1 MVKTFSHSKLTTFEQ
16 CPYKYKLKYLDKV
29 EPVLGPS
36 IESVLGEC
44 VHKTLEKLYIG
55 LNFHKIPT
63 KEQLLEFFEIEWN
76 RKLSGDI
83 QIIRKEYTKENYK
96 QMGERFLSDY
106 YDHYYPF
113 NQAKVIG
120 TEEKVKIPLDS
131 EYELIGYID
140 RLDYNKKE
148 QTYEIHDYKTSQT
161 LKNQQELDQDRQLAL
176 YAQAIK
182 QKYKDAKKI
191 KLIWHF
197 LAHDKEVD
205 SYRTDIELID
215 LKQKTLS
222 LIKFIES
229 RKQKDFE
236 PHVSSLCDWC
246 EYKPICPKWSHLY
259 KTKISQQKTLT
270 PDEGIPLVNSYAQ
283 LSILKQE
290 VEKKLDELKQKLI
303 DFAKEQKIDSI
314 FGDTHRVSIVEYED
328 LALPPKKQRAELNQI
343 LKRLGKW
350 EEVSDI
356 DRFVLSK
363 ILKEERWPKEL
374 LDEIKTFAR
383 IEKSYRLF
391 LGEIKNREI

>member
-1 MVKTFSHSKLTTFEQ
+1 MVKTFSHSRLQTFEQ
-16 CPYKYKLKYLDKV
+16 CPYKYKLKYLDKL

-44 VHKTLEKLYIG
+44 VHKTLEKLYID
-55 LNFHKIPT
+55 LKFHKILT
-63 KEQLLEFFEIEWN
+63 KEQLLEFFEIEWS
-76 RKLSGDI
+76 RKLTTDI

-96 QMGERFLSDY
+96 QMGEKFLSDY
-106 YDHYYPF
+106 YDHYHPF

-120 TEEKVKIPLDS
+120 TEEEIKIPLDNQ
-131 EYELIGYID
+131 YELIGYID

-148 QTYEIHDYKTSQT
+148 QAYEIHDYKTSAN
-161 LKNQQELDQDRQLAL
+161 LKNQQELDTDRQLAL

-191 KLIWHF
+191 KLVWHF

-205 SYRTDIELID
+205 SYRTDLELID

-229 RKQKDFE
+229 QKHFE
-236 PHVSSLCDWC
+236 PKVSSLCDWC

-259 KTKISQQKTLT
+259 KTKISPQKTLT
-270 PDEGIPLVNSYAQ
+270 PDEGASLVNSYAQ
-283 LSILKQE
+283 LSTLKQE
-290 VEKKLDELKQKLI
+290 VEKKLDEIKQKLI
-303 DFAKEQKIDSI
+303 DFAKQEKINSI
-314 FGDTHRVSIVEYED
+314 FGDTHKISVIEYED
-328 LALPPKKQRAELNQI
+328 IHLPQKKERAELNQI

-356 DRFVLSK
+356 DRFALSK
-363 ILKEERWPKEL
+363 IIKEERWPKEL
-374 LDEIKTFAR
+374 LDEIKAFAR
-383 IEKSYRLF
+383 IEKTYRLY
-391 LGEIKNREI
+391 LDKIKQRN